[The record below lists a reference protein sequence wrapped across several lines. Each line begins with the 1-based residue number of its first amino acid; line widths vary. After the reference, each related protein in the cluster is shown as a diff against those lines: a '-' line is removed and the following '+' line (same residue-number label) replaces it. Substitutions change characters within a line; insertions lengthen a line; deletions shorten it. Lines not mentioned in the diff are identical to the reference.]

1 MYLLFRKQVDGDFDV
16 VTGTRYAHGGGV
28 RIIIVQLLLI
38 IVQLL
43 SVIVQLLFVIVQL
56 SSLV

>member
-1 MYLLFRKQVDGDFDV
+1 MYLFLLFRKQVDGDFDV

-28 RIIIVQLLLI
+28 RIIMVQLLLI
-38 IVQLL
+38 VA
-43 SVIVQLLFVIVQL
+43 QLLFVIVQL